1 MAGAMKKMAHKP
13 TEANRTFS
21 VMRKMFNLAEVWGY
35 RPDGTNPCRHMP
47 MYPNGKAAQLISDE
61 EMGELFR
68 HLDFLEADGLGLDH
82 AILPLA
88 IRLQFEFAGR
98 RSEIVSPQWDWVDLE
113 NRRVARPYSKTG
125 GMFKPLSKEA
135 HRLLSAAPRQDG
147 YPHVFPSPNQTGQYM
162 TTGEY
167 YGGRTR
173 ILKRA
178 NVTHAYAVPCG
189 RARRRV
195 LRAGGTSQALPEEP
209 FTENQK
215 LW

>member
-1 MAGAMKKMAHKP
+1 MKKMAHKP
-13 TEANRTFS
+13 AEANRTFS
-21 VMRKMFNLAEVWGY
+21 VIRKMFNLAEVWA
-35 RPDGTNPCRHMP
+35 DGTNPCRHMP

-61 EMGELFR
+61 EMGKLFR
-68 HLDFLEADGLGLDH
+68 HLDFLETDGLGLDH

-98 RSEIVSPQWDWVDLE
+98 RSVIVSPQWDWVDLE

-125 GMFKPLSKEA
+125 GMFKPLNEEA
-135 HRLLSAAPRQDG
+135 HRMLSAAPRQDG

-173 ILKRA
+173 VLKRDPC
-178 NVTHAYAVPCG
+178 VRSAV
-189 RARRRV
+189 RASTAARSARRWHQPSFTR
-195 LRAGGTSQALPEEP
+195 GTVYREPKALVRYSYQP
-209 FTENQK
+209 
-215 LW
+215 